1 MNYVWLGITIALM
14 VYVAVGVNRSMYIMK
29 AVSHD
34 MKPKNNLEWFG
45 LTLVG
50 IFHVL
55 AWFPYWVA
63 AVHNYRKTHANL

>member
-14 VYVAVGVNRSMYIMK
+14 AYVAVGVNRSMMIMK

-34 MKPKNNLEWFG
+34 LKPQTRLEYFG

-50 IFHVL
+50 IFHVF

-63 AVHNYRKTHANL
+63 SVHYYRKTHANL

>member
-14 VYVAVGVNRSMYIMK
+14 VYVAIGVNRATMIMK
-29 AVSHD
+29 AVAHD
-34 MKPKNNLEWFG
+34 LKPQSKLDWFG

-50 IFHVL
+50 IFHVF

-63 AVHNYRKTHANL
+63 AVYNYEKNHANL